1 MNRGDRIIFLVCSAI
16 LFYFYTQA
24 VYQYGVTHGKAS
36 CKPLPGLTTP
46 KKPVGYE
53 MSKRQLRRM
62 IRYEQAKGGVL

>member
-1 MNRGDRIIFLVCSAI
+1 MTNRTVFGAVCWTFSLWLA
-16 LFYFYTQA
+16 FD
-24 VYQYGVTHGKAS
+24 YGVAQALAS
-36 CKPLPGLTTP
+36 CRTLPGLTTP